1 MARTQQVSV
10 ALEREALIAA
20 RKAAAI
26 EGLSLSGLLMKLL
39 TEYFEQRARFDAMD
53 RFLRE
58 HARGVR
64 VTQKH
69 MQALRDEMTAPL
81 KPVRRGGRRRAA

>member
-1 MARTQQVSV
+1 MQ
-10 ALEREALIAA
+10 
-20 RKAAAI
+20 
-26 EGLSLSGLLMKLL
+26 LL
-39 TEYFEQRARFDAMD
+39 TQYFGQRARFDAMD

-64 VTQKH
+64 VTKKD

-81 KPVRRGGRRRAA
+81 KPVRRGGRRPAA